1 MLCTFSFPY
10 IATTIFVIK
19 IHLNLADK
27 WKDKGDNYASS
38 TYKNV
43 EPGRQPLLNMSRL
56 LSVLIIAFMYRV
68 CNRRVPIF
76 AT

>member
-1 MLCTFSFPY
+1 MPCTFSFPY

-19 IHLNLADK
+19 IHLHLADK

-43 EPGRQPLLNMSRL
+43 EPGRQPFTKYE
-56 LSVLIIAFMYRV
+56 SVVVSSHYSIHV
-68 CNRRVPIF
+68 QGV
-76 AT
+76 